1 VDKVRGEVGDLMAMF
16 SSVVVGT
23 DGSDTATEAVRK
35 AVELAQLFGAT
46 LHIVTASKPRPV
58 RGAGVPDEFREQ
70 VETVG
75 RVDALLESEC
85 ARARAAGITVEGHS
99 GTGDP
104 AEAIVGVARQE
115 HADLIVVGN
124 KGMAGVRRVLG
135 SVPNSVAHAAPCS
148 VFIVQTT

>member
-1 VDKVRGEVGDLMAMF
+1 MF

-23 DGSDTATEAVRK
+23 DGSDTADETVRHAISIAK
-35 AVELAQLFGAT
+35 LSGAT
-46 LHIVTASKPRPV
+46 LHIVTAYKPRPV
-58 RGAGVPDEFREQ
+58 RTGSVPEEFRDQ
-70 VETVG
+70 LASDG
-75 RVDALLESEC
+75 SADALLEDQCS
-85 ARARAAGITVEGHS
+85 RARTAGIEVQGHT

-104 AEAIVGVARQE
+104 AEAIVRVAEQE

-135 SVPNSVAHAAPCS
+135 SVPNSVAHQAPCA